1 MERDMIIETRGDVV
15 RLSGNLQKNQWL
27 TIRAA
32 AGMLLH
38 EHPHGIIVDCSQL
51 QDVSEEGA
59 KTFLEAI
66 RDIDAAK
73 TRIIVVNLPEKVL
86 RVLKTVP
93 GVRSQLPIASSIEE
107 ARASLGMHRS
117 ASTAHPPPVPAGT
130 SVILVLLLGGVDLA
144 YGADLAARLARA
156 GRAEIRLTFLLEVTR
171 TLPLNA
177 PLVEQEKEAQ
187 EALAKAMQY
196 VRQYNMSAIAHV
208 ERVRDAVDGA
218 LATIRLQHA
227 TQVVVG
233 ASSHS
238 GDHGDHDRFDEVVD
252 ALLHRAPCEVI
263 VGRLKAQG

>member
-1 MERDMIIETRGDVV
+1 MIIETRGDVV
-15 RLSGNLQKNQWL
+15 KLSGTLHKNQWL

-32 AGMLLH
+32 AGMLLND
-38 EHPHGIIVDCSQL
+38 HPQGIIVDCSQL
-51 QDVSEEGA
+51 EEVSEEGA
-59 KTFLEAI
+59 KTFLEAM

-73 TRIIVVNLPEKVL
+73 TRIIVVSLPDKVL

-93 GVRSQLPIASSIEE
+93 GVRSQLPIAATVEE
-107 ARASLGMHRS
+107 ARASLQIHKTS
-117 ASTAHPPPVPAGT
+117 ATLVTSATPNRAG
-130 SVILVLLLGGVDLA
+130 VILVLLIADTDLS

-156 GRAEIRLTFLLEVTR
+156 GRAEIRIVYLLEVTR

-177 PLVEQEKEAQ
+177 PLLELEKAAQ
-187 EALAKAMQY
+187 ELLAKATQY
-196 VRQYNMSAIAHV
+196 TRQYNVTASEHV

-218 LATIRLQHA
+218 LGAIRLHGA

-238 GDHGDHDRFDEVVD
+238 TVHDDHDRFDQLVE

-263 VGRLKAQG
+263 VGRLRPSG

>member
-15 RLSGNLQKNQWL
+15 RLSGTLHKNQWL

-32 AGMLLH
+32 AGMLLQ
-38 EHPHGIIVDCSQL
+38 EHPQGIIVDCSQL
-51 QDVSEEGA
+51 QDISEEGA
-59 KTFLEAI
+59 KTFLEAM
-66 RDIDAAK
+66 RDIEAAK
-73 TRIIVVNLPEKVL
+73 TRIIVVNLPENVL

-107 ARASLGMHRS
+107 ARASLGMHRP
-117 ASTAHPPPVPAGT
+117 TAIAQGAPAPAGV
-130 SVILVLLLGGVDLA
+130 SVILVLLLSGVDLS

-156 GRAEIRLTFLLEVTR
+156 GRAEIRLTYLLEVTR

-187 EALAKAMQY
+187 ESLARAMQY
-196 VRQYNMSAIAHV
+196 IRQYNLNAISHV

-218 LATIRLQHA
+218 LATIKLHRA

-238 GDHGDHDRFDEVVD
+238 GEHGDHDRFDEVVD
-252 ALLHRAPCEVI
+252 ALLHRATCEVI
-263 VGRLKAQG
+263 VGRLRAQS